1 MGQRT
6 LLPDAAEVVL
16 DQLRVLGREQIVMV
30 LRPSGDESA
39 CPACHRRSSRIHS
52 WYRRRLSDL
61 PWEGVEVRIE
71 LRARRFFCNEGGCAQ
86 RIFTEQLSKT
96 APRYARRTSRL
107 SLALEQITLALG
119 GSAGARLAE
128 HLGIMA
134 SDSTLLRQLRHRTV
148 EKHSSPRIL
157 GIDD

>member
-30 LRPSGDESA
+30 LRPSRNQSH
-39 CPACHRRSSRIHS
+39 CPACRQCSGRIHS

-61 PWEGVEVRIE
+61 PWEGIAVRIE
-71 LRARRFFCNEGGCAQ
+71 LRVRRFFCDADGCPQ
-86 RIFTEQLSKT
+86 RIFTEQLSTT

-107 SLALEQITLALG
+107 SLALE
-119 GSAGARLAE
+119 
-128 HLGIMA
+128 
-134 SDSTLLRQLRHRTV
+134 
-148 EKHSSPRIL
+148 
-157 GIDD
+157 